1 MKQERYS
8 SPVINKTIDF
18 PQQEVLKVGIK
29 VENIL
34 EKREITPKDESILLY
49 LEKYLLFRI
58 NVKSGKEGSTKDLYK
73 AEKNLPFN
81 ERDEIL
87 ALNLW
92 ARGSRERLDQT
103 SSKDELKTLYEKVL
117 KKLKEKPPS

>member
-103 SSKDELKTLYEKVL
+103 SSKDELKALYEKVL